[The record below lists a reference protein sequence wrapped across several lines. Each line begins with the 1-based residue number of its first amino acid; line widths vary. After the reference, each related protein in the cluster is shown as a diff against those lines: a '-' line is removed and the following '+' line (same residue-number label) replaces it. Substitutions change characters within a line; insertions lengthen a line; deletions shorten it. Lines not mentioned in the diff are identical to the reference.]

1 MRISLIAAMA
11 ENRVIGREGSIP
23 WKIPGEQKLFKR
35 ITFGHALIM
44 GRKTHEDIGRP
55 LPDRLN
61 IVISRRP
68 DYRPPGCLKA
78 DSLEDALSLC
88 PLEETEVFIIG
99 GGGLFRH
106 SLPIAS
112 RVYLTVLP
120 LTVPGDTFFPEIPV
134 EFALTSSEQFAGPHP
149 YTLDIY
155 DRIRIGK
162 KTDDDGK
169 EFHMT
174 HSTGSHGWNP
184 DMAISLHDKLKEDLK
199 LAMKTRHDAL
209 KSTVRQIMS
218 EFFKLTVPVVLE
230 DGKKSTRPKKAGEIT
245 NDDIIGIIQGLIKSE
260 HIVLEARKETASD
273 YLRILEAYLPR
284 QASAEEITAWIR
296 ANIDFG
302 QFKNKMQA
310 MGMIMKHFGKTA
322 DGKLVNQILKDWV

>member
-1 MRISLIAAMA
+1 MA
-11 ENRVIGREGSIP
+11 GNRVIGREGSIP

-35 ITFGHALIM
+35 ITLGHPLIM

-99 GGGLFRH
+99 GGGLFRE
-106 SLPIAS
+106 SMPIAD
-112 RVYLTVLP
+112 RIYLTVLP
-120 LTVPGDTFFPEIPV
+120 LTAPGDTFFPEIPAGFV
-134 EFALTSSEQFAGPHP
+134 LASSEHFAGPHP
-149 YTLDIY
+149 YTFDIY
-155 DRIRIGK
+155 DRTRIGK
-162 KTDDDGK
+162 KSAADGK
-169 EFHMT
+169 ETPMA
-174 HSTGSHGWNP
+174 HSTESHGWTP
-184 DMAISLHDKLKEDLK
+184 DRPMSLHAKLKEDLK
-199 LAMKTRHDAL
+199 LAMKTRNDAL
-209 KSTVRQIMS
+209 KNTVRQIMS

-230 DGKKSTRPKKAGEIT
+230 DGKKSTRPKKAEEIT

-284 QASAEEITAWIR
+284 QASAEEITVWIQ

-310 MGMIMKHFGKTA
+310 MGTIMKHFGKTA